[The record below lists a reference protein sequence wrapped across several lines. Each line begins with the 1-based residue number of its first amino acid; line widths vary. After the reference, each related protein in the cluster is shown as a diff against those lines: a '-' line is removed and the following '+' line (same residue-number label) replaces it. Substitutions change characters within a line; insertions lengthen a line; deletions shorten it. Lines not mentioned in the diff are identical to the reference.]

1 MLEKVKDFFYD
12 VSDVLLS
19 ILIIAIMFYT
29 ISWKLSDT
37 MSYTPNLNLPFI
49 SEKTEVDEPETTVPD
64 DATHV
69 AIGEDSPAVSE
80 GTDLDASQGEVI
92 DMTPPEEVTQET
104 PATSSEGTTPVETP
118 TETPSE
124 AAKPG
129 SDTINVIAPK
139 TVEFVVPSG
148 MLASK
153 IIQKLEDE
161 GLIDSKSEFTQR
173 LSERKLDSKLR
184 SGTFNLSTDMNYDQ
198 IINKLT
204 GQ

>member
-12 VSDVLLS
+12 ISDVLLS
-19 ILIIAIMFYT
+19 IVIIAVMFYT

-37 MSYTPNLNLPFI
+37 MSYTPHFNLPFMS
-49 SEKTEVDEPETTVPD
+49 SESEANEPPAIEPD
-64 DATHV
+64 DTTHIAV
-69 AIGEDSPAVSE
+69 DNDSAVIGGNTDAV
-80 GTDLDASQGEVI
+80 DDGEVI
-92 DMTPPEEVTQET
+92 DMTPIDNTTSEPPDNTSET
-104 PATSSEGTTPVETP
+104 TS
-118 TETPSE
+118 SE
-124 AAKPG
+124 AAKPE
-129 SDTINVIAPK
+129 SDSINVITSK
-139 TVEFVVPSG
+139 EISFIVPSG

-161 GLIDSKSEFTQR
+161 GLVDDKTAFTQR

-184 SGTFNLSTDMNYDQ
+184 SGTFQLSSDMTYDQ

>member
-12 VSDVLLS
+12 ISDVLLS
-19 ILIIAIMFYT
+19 IVIIAVMFYT

-37 MSYTPNLNLPFI
+37 MSYTPHFNLPFMS
-49 SEKTEVDEPETTVPD
+49 SESEANEPPAIEPD
-64 DATHV
+64 DTTHIAV
-69 AIGEDSPAVSE
+69 DNDSAVIGGNTDAV
-80 GTDLDASQGEVI
+80 DDGEVI
-92 DMTPPEEVTQET
+92 DMTPIDNTTSEPSDNTSET
-104 PATSSEGTTPVETP
+104 TS
-118 TETPSE
+118 SE
-124 AAKPG
+124 AAKPE
-129 SDTINVIAPK
+129 SDSINVITSK
-139 TVEFVVPSG
+139 EISFIVPSG

-161 GLIDSKSEFTQR
+161 GLVDDKTAFTQR

-184 SGTFNLSTDMNYDQ
+184 SGTFQLSSDMTYDQ